1 MTYRFFLLLF
11 ACALCSCQFGNKS
24 DKQTSG
30 QSTANELSDSTATA
44 AKPSRPTRVRQMY
57 IAGSESQIALYDIK
71 ADTLAPADTVAR
83 GTLVKADPSKTKRC
97 CGLDLVAINL
107 SGQKL
112 MVPKGNLAFDIS
124 DAVRETTMFVRT
136 AASVIDTLA
145 TSHICGLVAKG
156 SRVNILGFDSLQADG
171 HVHRYLISQD
181 SCVGYV
187 FGKYLTLDSLSA
199 TQNYRAAYY
208 DSIHSA
214 IIDKYGAG
222 NAIDLDYYPVSKPVF
237 QTPIPN
243 PSYALYLN
251 INAVGRI
258 DSFIELAKQTRINT
272 IVLDIKDNECPGFP
286 AETFR
291 LYSPTNYKWGG
302 QHRRTRLY
310 EYAVQRLHEEGLY
323 AVGRITVFKDSYFVR
338 DNPEVAITDRETGKP
353 FFHNNAH
360 WPSAFDRRVWQFNV
374 SLAKEAVRRFCFDEI
389 NFDYVRFPD
398 RMQSV
403 ADQIDY
409 HNLYNESM
417 VQAIQRFVQYATD
430 EIHEVGAYVSI
441 DVFGES
447 ANKGYTTAYAQY
459 WPALSNVADVI
470 CAMPYPDH
478 FAPYSFGKKDPW
490 NHPYHTLSNW
500 AQRAAARQEQCP
512 TPAIART
519 WVQAY
524 KVLRYVDRR
533 GIDYDAH
540 AISEE
545 VRALYDNGLTGGYI
559 TWLSTSSLSRYR
571 SQKAAFEID
580 YYAEWL
586 KKVQIEADSCNT
598 EDNAER

>member
-1 MTYRFFLLLF
+1 MNNYVPLI
-11 ACALCSCQFGNKS
+11 ALCVLLSSCTLSHK
-24 DKQTSG
+24 D
-30 QSTANELSDSTATA
+30 QSTTHNIDSADTAIVA
-44 AKPSRPTRVRQMY
+44 APTDNQNKPARSSKAY
-57 IAGSESQIALYDIK
+57 IAGIEPQVVVYQLSGKHLTA
-71 ADTLAPADTVAR
+71 ADTLSR
-83 GTLVKADPSKTKRC
+83 GTLLKTYPRRTKQVEGKTLIPAETKAGEVYVCTEDI
-97 CGLDLVAINL
+97 AY
-107 SGQKL
+107 
-112 MVPKGNLAFDIS
+112 DIS

-136 AASVIDTLA
+136 AASVVDTLA
-145 TSHICGLVAKG
+145 TSHISGLVAKG
-156 SRVNILGFDSLQADG
+156 SRVNILGFDSLQTDG

-571 SQKAAFEID
+571 SQKEAFCID
-580 YYAEWL
+580 YFAEWL
-586 KKVQIEADSCNT
+586 KKAQTEADSCHT
-598 EDNAER
+598 DADTKH